1 MSENS
6 KTKQYYSINYKE
18 YILATEKVDMSDHYN
33 RFLPYL
39 FSGAK
44 ILDIGFGS
52 GRDMLYFKSK
62 GYQVF
67 GVDVV
72 SEFVNH
78 AKDKGLRVELC
89 DFHKLPYFESFDG
102 VWASASL
109 LHSNDLPIAFN
120 NLNRVLKVG
129 GYIYLSMKY
138 GNSSSMDDG
147 RFYQYIDEQKLH
159 DLCKNA
165 NLTIVEVYKSK
176 DLLKRN
182 NDWLNAV
189 LTKKSSEN

>member
-18 YILATEKVDMSDHYN
+18 YISFTEKVDMSDHYN

-67 GVDVV
+67 GVDGV

-78 AKDKGLRVELC
+78 AKEKGSNEL
-89 DFHKLPYFESFDG
+89 
-102 VWASASL
+102 
-109 LHSNDLPIAFN
+109 
-120 NLNRVLKVG
+120 
-129 GYIYLSMKY
+129 
-138 GNSSSMDDG
+138 
-147 RFYQYIDEQKLH
+147 
-159 DLCKNA
+159 
-165 NLTIVEVYKSK
+165 
-176 DLLKRN
+176 
-182 NDWLNAV
+182 
-189 LTKKSSEN
+189 